1 MGASGSGKSTLMHVL
16 GCLDTPTSGRYWLE
30 GMDVSTLSTD
40 ARAAV
45 RNRRIGFV
53 FQTFN
58 LLPRLSALE
67 NVMLPLSYRHTRTA
81 PSLRP
86 SFPVE
91 EARLALAGVG
101 LADRASH
108 RPSELS
114 GGQRQR
120 VAIARALVTDPAILL
135 ADEPTGNLDSATGA
149 EILDAL
155 AGLWRDGRTIIVVTH
170 DAQVASRARRIVH
183 MRDGSVV
190 GDDARTTQDVPSS
203 SVLQPASHGA

>member
-1 MGASGSGKSTLMHVL
+1 MHVL
-16 GCLDTPTSGRYWLE
+16 GCLDTPTSGHYWLE

-67 NVMLPLSYRHTRTA
+67 NVMLPLFYRHTRNA

-86 SFPVE
+86 SPSTE
-91 EARLALAGVG
+91 EARLALVGVD

-120 VAIARALVTDPAILL
+120 VAIARALVTDPAIIL

-149 EILDAL
+149 EILDVL
-155 AGLWRDGRTIIVVTH
+155 AGLWRDGRTIVVVTH
-170 DAQVASRARRIVH
+170 DAQVASRAQRIIH